1 MQELYKIMYY
11 KLFNAVTDAMDDMG
25 RANYG
30 LAYNKLMAA
39 QQLCEDIY
47 VDGGE
52 YPEDEEKEEK
62 QCFPLAVPDPRPLDE

>member
-39 QQLCEDIY
+39 QQLCEELY
-47 VDGGE
+47 LDGGE
-52 YPEDEEKEEK
+52 SLEDEEEEK
-62 QCFPLAVPDPRPLDE
+62 QRFPLAVPDPRSLGE